1 MATPAK
7 SSAPVG
13 EARGEAT
20 RAALVRAALDLFGAQ
35 GFEAASTRAIAAA
48 AATNV
53 ASIAYHFGS
62 KEGLWLACADH
73 VAATLRAALGPATS
87 DAAELARLTP
97 AAARARLAQ
106 AIEAFIRFIVV
117 SPDAQAIARFVLRE
131 QFEPSAAFER
141 FYAGAFAPL
150 HERICRIWA
159 VATGGEAASVETR
172 LATLAML
179 GQILYFRLARRAV
192 LRRMDW
198 RDIGPGEAEAIRRVL
213 VAHLDAA
220 IAATRRAPP

>member
-1 MATPAK
+1 LPASAK
-7 SSAPVG
+7 SLAPAG

-20 RAALVRAALDLFGAQ
+20 RASLIRVGLDLFGAH

-48 AATNV
+48 ARTNV
-53 ASIAYHFGS
+53 ASIAYHFGG
-62 KEGLWLACADH
+62 KEGLRLACADH
-73 VAATLRAALGPATS
+73 VAAMIRRALGPATG
-87 DAAELARLTP
+87 DDAELARLTP
-97 AAARARLAQ
+97 SAARVRLAQ
-106 AIEAFIRFIVV
+106 AIGAFIRFIVV

-150 HERICRIWA
+150 HERICAVWA
-159 VATGGEAASVETR
+159 AATGGEAGSVETR
-172 LATLAML
+172 LATMAMI
-179 GQILYFRLARRAV
+179 GQVLYFRFARRAV

-198 RDIGPGEAEAIRRVL
+198 PDIGPGEAEDIRRVL

-220 IAATRRAPP
+220 IAAAGRARS

>member
-1 MATPAK
+1 MALSAK
-7 SSAPVG
+7 SLAPAR
-13 EARGEAT
+13 EARGAAT
-20 RAALVRAALDLFGAQ
+20 RAALIRVGLDLFGAR

-48 AATNV
+48 AGANV
-53 ASIAYHFGS
+53 AAIAYHFGG
-62 KEGLWLACADH
+62 KEGLRLACADH
-73 VAATLRAALGPATS
+73 VAATIRAALEPAAG
-87 DAAELARLTP
+87 AAGELARLTP

-106 AIEAFIRFIVV
+106 AVEAIIRFIVV
-117 SPDAQAIARFVLRE
+117 SPDAQAIARFMLRE

-150 HERICRIWA
+150 HARMCAIWA
-159 VATGGEAASVETR
+159 VATGGEADSVETR

-192 LRRMDW
+192 LRDMDW
-198 RDIGPGEAEAIRRVL
+198 RDIGPGEAEDIRRVL

-220 IAATRRAPP
+220 IAAARRAPS